1 MNLFKNYE
9 YQRYFKAIFKTIFYE
24 TKKSNCKVKMNCT
37 FVTIKKKWQEQCI
50 LQSFVIGGDLR
61 MVQFREPISSCF
73 ENR

>member
-1 MNLFKNYE
+1 
-9 YQRYFKAIFKTIFYE
+9 
-24 TKKSNCKVKMNCT
+24 MNCT